1 MKSSF
6 PLFIFA
12 AFYAAQV
19 ASSMKG
25 DVYTYNL
32 WMSFNKKNLSKI
44 DKLITINIDHI
55 NVEEAAAFY
64 DAFLNIDPS
73 KNI

>member
-1 MKSSF
+1 MY
-6 PLFIFA
+6 IHI
-12 AFYAAQV
+12 
-19 ASSMKG
+19 
-25 DVYTYNL
+25 TYGCHL
-32 WMSFNKKNLSKI
+32 TKKKNLSKI

-55 NVEEAAAFY
+55 NVEEATAFY

>member
-1 MKSSF
+1 
-6 PLFIFA
+6 
-12 AFYAAQV
+12 
-19 ASSMKG
+19 MKG
-25 DVYTYNL
+25 GVYIYNL

>member
-1 MKSSF
+1 MY
-6 PLFIFA
+6 IHI
-12 AFYAAQV
+12 
-19 ASSMKG
+19 
-25 DVYTYNL
+25 TYGCHL
-32 WMSFNKKNLSKI
+32 TKKKNLSKI

-73 KNI
+73 KKYITRMNLT

>member
-12 AFYAAQV
+12 AFLRCPSGFIYER
-19 ASSMKG
+19 G
-25 DVYTYNL
+25 CIYNL